1 MEDTKCASQGK
12 LPMDIGYNRGSRRP
26 LILAHR
32 GACYAAPENTMAAFR
47 LAAEMGADGLEL
59 DAQLC
64 KDGEA
69 VVIHDFTVDRTTDG
83 RGRVKDFTLAELQ
96 ALDAGGWYAAQFAG
110 QRVPTL
116 AQVLHELGPRLTL
129 NIELKTV
136 TLRSDGLEAEVV
148 RLVEDTGLV
157 YRVIVSSYNPVAL
170 WRVRRLNPYVSTG
183 ILYAPDLPRYLRD
196 RWLQPL
202 VRPAALHPRW
212 DMLNEQTVAAAHRQ
226 GLKVI
231 PWTCDKP
238 DAMWRLVGWEVD
250 AIITG
255 RPDLLY
261 DLLHSPATEGVCP
274 SFR

>member
-1 MEDTKCASQGK
+1 MTMAPAFK
-12 LPMDIGYNRGSRRP
+12 P
-26 LILAHR
+26 LLNIAHR
-32 GACYAAPENTMAAFR
+32 GARHGAPENTMAAFR
-47 LAAEMGADGLEL
+47 LAAEMGAGGLEL
-59 DAQLC
+59 DVQLC

-83 RGRVKDFTLAELQ
+83 RGQVKDFTLTELQ
-96 ALDAGGWYAAQFAG
+96 SLDAGGWYAAQFAG

-116 AQVLHELGPRLTL
+116 AQVLHELGPRLTI

-148 RLVEDTGLV
+148 RLVEDTGMV
-157 YRVIVSSYNPVAL
+157 SQVIVSSYNPVAL

-183 ILYAPDLPRYLRD
+183 ILYAPDMPRYLRD

-212 DMLNEQTVAAAHRQ
+212 DMIDQQTVSAAHRQ
-226 GLKVI
+226 GLKMI
-231 PWTCDKP
+231 PWTCEEP
-238 DAMWRLVGWEVD
+238 DAMRRLADWGVD
-250 AIITG
+250 GIITG

-261 DLLHSPATEGVCP
+261 DLLYSE
-274 SFR
+274 

>member
-1 MEDTKCASQGK
+1 MTMEPDSHR
-12 LPMDIGYNRGSRRP
+12 L
-26 LILAHR
+26 LIIAHR
-32 GACYAAPENTMAAFR
+32 GARRGAPENTMAAFR

-59 DAQLC
+59 DTQLC

-83 RGRVKDFTLAELQ
+83 RGRVKDFALAELQ

-148 RLVEDTGLV
+148 RLVEDTGMLH
-157 YRVIVSSYNPVAL
+157 RVIVSSYNPVAL
-170 WRVRRLNPYVSTG
+170 WRVRRLNRFMSIG
-183 ILYAPDLPRYLRD
+183 LLYAPDQPRYLRN

-212 DMLNEQTVAAAHRQ
+212 DTVDQHMVAAAHDQ

-231 PWTCDKP
+231 PWTCDEP
-238 DAMWRLVGWEVD
+238 DAMRRLAGWGVD
-250 AIITG
+250 AVITS
-255 RPDLLY
+255 RPDLLH
-261 DLLHSPATEGVCP
+261 DLLHGAATGE
-274 SFR
+274 

>member
-1 MEDTKCASQGK
+1 MAMEAD
-12 LPMDIGYNRGSRRP
+12 SRRP

-32 GACYAAPENTMAAFR
+32 GARRAAPENTMAAFL
-47 LAAEMGADGLEL
+47 LAAEIGADGLEL

-83 RGRVKDFTLAELQ
+83 RGRVKDFALAELQ
-96 ALDAGGWYAAQFAG
+96 ALDAGGWYATQFAG

-136 TLRSDGLEAEVV
+136 ALRSDGLEAEVV
-148 RLVEDTGLV
+148 RLVEDTGMV
-157 YRVIVSSYNPVAL
+157 HRVIVSSYNPVAL

-183 ILYAPDLPRYLRD
+183 LLYAPDLPRYLRD

-212 DMLNEQTVAAAHRQ
+212 DMINEQMVGAAHRQ

-231 PWTCDKP
+231 PWTCDEP
-238 DAMWRLVGWEVD
+238 DAMGRLVGWGVD

-255 RPDLLY
+255 RPDLLH
-261 DLLHSPATEGVCP
+261 DLLHGAATEE
-274 SFR
+274 